1 MMHQL
6 LVRISAMKF
15 VLSLASVAV
24 ALRIVGT
31 EKLLKILPSS
41 GQIAAPE
48 NVTRRVTAG
57 LQYASAKVPFA
68 TCLPQAVLA
77 RFLLGRRGY
86 HAAIHIG
93 VRTADG
99 ELAAHAWTVSGDTI
113 VSGGP
118 REALAEFKQIR
129 ILD

>member
-1 MMHQL
+1 MHQL
-6 LVRISAMKF
+6 LVRISALKF
-15 VLSLASVAV
+15 VLSLASVAL
-24 ALRIVGT
+24 ALRLFGT
-31 EKLLKILPSS
+31 EKLLRILPAS
-41 GQIAAPE
+41 GPIAAPE
-48 NVTRRVTAG
+48 NVAQRVAAG
-57 LQYASAKVPFA
+57 VSYASAKVPSA
-68 TCLPQAVLA
+68 TCLPQALLA
-77 RFLLGRRGY
+77 RFILGRRGY

-118 REALAEFKQIR
+118 RESLVDFKPIR